1 MDLNDYQQLAM
12 VTRNP
17 TLTQEAQLASAG
29 LGIAGEAG
37 EVADLVKKVLFHG
50 HPLDEATRAKLV
62 KETGDVLWYA
72 ALLAETLGV
81 PLAEIASANIVK
93 LKARYPAGFDPTRSL
108 NRPAEG

>member
-17 TLTQEAQLASAG
+17 TLSQEAELASAG

-50 HPLDEATRAKLV
+50 HPLDEAVRSKLV

-72 ALLAETLGV
+72 ALLAEVLGV
-81 PLAEIASANIVK
+81 PLSDIAAANIVK
-93 LKARYPAGFDPTRSL
+93 LKARYPQGFEAARSL
-108 NRPAEG
+108 NRAAEG